1 MTTHSGS
8 LRRYCSYRRVATR
21 SPSVVYASTFAQQS
35 LHAAVTAS
43 GNAYWRYTLAIAR
56 SPLDAGQTDFMTDRH
71 DRPVEKFGDTE
82 RQSLG
87 KN

>member
-8 LRRYCSYRRVATR
+8 SRRYCSYRRVATR
-21 SPSVVYASTFAQQS
+21 SPSVLYASTFAQQS
-35 LHAAVTAS
+35 AAVSAS

-56 SPLDAGQTDFMTDRH
+56 SPLDAGQIDFMTDRH